1 LRSLLKE
8 IILPGL
14 TIPGNLF
21 LAPIAGYSDA
31 AFRSICVT
39 WGAYLCYTEMVSAAG
54 VVRNSSKT
62 LDLLK
67 RAENER
73 FLAVQLFGSDE
84 GSVAKAV
91 RLLEPHNPSLYDL
104 NCGCSVPK
112 VLKSGAG
119 AALLREPKKILAMV
133 RAMCQETDIPVSVKL
148 RSGWDQSSINFLDTA
163 AAAGQGGAVLICL
176 HPRTRS
182 QGFAGTAQ
190 LSHLR
195 QLKKQ
200 SNAAVIGSGDLF
212 TPEDAAV
219 MLRET
224 GCDGVMFARGALG
237 NPYIFSETKELLEG
251 KIPTPEPTAQRK
263 LRTAL
268 QQLELAVAF
277 KGEHKACKDMR
288 KHFCYYSKGVPGG
301 ARLRAQVVRAET
313 VQDYKR
319 LFSDFLQ
326 R

>member
-148 RSGWDQSSINFLDTA
+148 RSGWDQNSINILDTA
-163 AAAGQGGAVLICL
+163 AAAEQGGAVLICL

-237 NPYIFSETKELLEG
+237 NPYIFTETKELLEG
-251 KIPTPEPTAQRK
+251 KIPTPAPTAQRK
-263 LRTAL
+263 LHTAL